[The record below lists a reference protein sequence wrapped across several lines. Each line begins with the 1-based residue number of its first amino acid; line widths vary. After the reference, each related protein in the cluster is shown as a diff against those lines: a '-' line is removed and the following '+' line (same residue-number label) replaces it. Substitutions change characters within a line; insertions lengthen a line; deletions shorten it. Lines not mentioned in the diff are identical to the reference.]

1 MEPEKEIQE
10 AIPTPKNA
18 SWGAII
24 SIIVILAMIVIG
36 AFYAWG
42 KRVDEER
49 VTTQPTS
56 ATINVQNQ

>member
-1 MEPEKEIQE
+1 MEQE
-10 AIPTPKNA
+10 QSTQEQKPTPKNA

-42 KRVDEER
+42 QRIDQDR
-49 VTTQPTS
+49 SVTQAVSSST
-56 ATINVQNQ
+56 QNQ